1 MEQTEINI
9 QYITWYRGE
18 KLKGYKQIQVAVRMM
33 SHYSYHEGLNLRIYL
48 PISGKFGSENMFP
61 RRSSDL

>member
-18 KLKGYKQIQVAVRMM
+18 KTK
-33 SHYSYHEGLNLRIYL
+33 RI
-48 PISGKFGSENMFP
+48 
-61 RRSSDL
+61 